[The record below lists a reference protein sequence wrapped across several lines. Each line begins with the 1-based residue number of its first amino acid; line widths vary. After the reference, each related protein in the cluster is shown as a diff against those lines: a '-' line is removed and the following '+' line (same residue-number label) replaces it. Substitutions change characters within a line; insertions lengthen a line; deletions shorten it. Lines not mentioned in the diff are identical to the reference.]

1 MCTGGHLRTA
11 HFGTDSFALYKS
23 TIVVKYMT
31 KQKKRSMAGTALA
44 RPKSS
49 ILGMIVQ
56 IAVVCVVLATVMLT
70 ISNTVRMYKHV
81 ISSGENEVK
90 NLSTAYAT
98 AVSNADIYSNA
109 GFLDRLFKDISDSE
123 STEMYGF
130 VITKQ
135 GLIVSETDAPMFS
148 KNDDIEELS
157 AVNSDYAEIYSL
169 MNEIDTQFEDTQ
181 VVLQHIFKLS
191 GSRVISICG
200 TKYLAGWCRVQNYDS
215 LYVMILI
222 PYKNVLVPFYKV
234 FISSAG
240 ILGLVI
246 AFSVIFARIAAAR
259 IARPIIAASERLYLL
274 SRGDLASPS
283 PTTDRRDET
292 AQLLE
297 SLDLTIGSLQTYISD
312 IKRVLTA
319 VSAGNL
325 LVESEADYKGD
336 FIELKNTMDTILASL
351 RSTFGEVHKASLSVN
366 SCSSQVS
373 VGTAEMSKNSYDES
387 AAVSQLTES
396 VTDISRKITENA
408 KDARR
413 AREMTVL
420 AGEQAKEGQ
429 EHMHRMVDAMQH
441 IKSSSAE
448 IEDIINVIDDI
459 AFQTNI
465 LSLNAAVEAA
475 RAGDSGRGFAVVA
488 DEVRSLAAKSTEAAA
503 RTRELIENSLE
514 SISGGT
520 ELAEKTSASL
530 SQIVGHVENI
540 SAAVD
545 SISASADEQ
554 AVNIR
559 EIDKGMSL
567 INGTIRSSS
576 QAAEKNAAVS
586 QELSGQFEILS
597 SLIDRFRYK

>member
-1 MCTGGHLRTA
+1 
-11 HFGTDSFALYKS
+11 
-23 TIVVKYMT
+23 MT
-31 KQKKRSMAGTALA
+31 KQKNRSMAGISLA

-56 IAVVCVVLATVMLT
+56 IAVVCVVMATLLLT
-70 ISNTVRMYKHV
+70 ISNTLRMYKQV
-81 ISSGENEVK
+81 VSSAKDQVE
-90 NLSTAYAT
+90 NLSTAYAA
-98 AVSNADIYSNA
+98 AVSNADIYNNA
-109 GFLDRLFKDISDSE
+109 GFLDRVFKDISSSDS
-123 STEMYGF
+123 MDMFGF
-130 VITKQ
+130 VITKN
-135 GLIVSETDAPMFS
+135 GKIVSETDAPMF
-148 KNDDIEELS
+148 KKDDELEEL
-157 AVNSDYAEIYSL
+157 AAADPGYAGIYDLIDS
-169 MNEIDTQFEDTQ
+169 IDTQWEDTQ
-181 VVLQHIFKLS
+181 VVLRYLFDLS
-191 GSRVISICG
+191 GSKVIQISG

-215 LYVMILI
+215 LYVMILV
-222 PYKNVLVPFYKV
+222 PYDGVLEPFYKV
-234 FISSAG
+234 FITSAG
-240 ILGLVI
+240 ILCLVI
-246 AFSVIFARIAAAR
+246 IFSVIFARIAAAR

-292 AQLLE
+292 SQLLE
-297 SLDLTIGSLQTYISD
+297 SLDLTISSLQIYISD

-319 VSAGNL
+319 VSGGDL

-351 RSTFGEVHKASLSVN
+351 RSTFGEVHKASVSVN
-366 SCSSQVS
+366 TCSSQVS

-413 AREMTVL
+413 AREMTAL

-488 DEVRSLAAKSTEAAA
+488 DEVRTLAAKSTEAAA

-540 SAAVD
+540 SAAVE

-554 AVNIR
+554 AANIK